1 MDDMCPRSTALKPD
15 IKAAEGSC
23 FIHFAEN
30 SSICISGVG
39 FYPATVA
46 KRLIPFWWLD
56 AFHVHIPI
64 SFHPKGT
71 AKFAIYGTTA
81 AFPFNFILFIYQV
94 CGLSFFELIQG

>member
-1 MDDMCPRSTALKPD
+1 MKPD
-15 IKAAEGSC
+15 IKPTEGIC

-30 SSICISGVG
+30 GSICISGVG

-46 KRLIPFWWLD
+46 KRLIPFRRLD

-64 SFHPKGT
+64 SLHPKGT
-71 AKFAIYGTTA
+71 AKFAIYGTAA

-94 CGLSFFELIQG
+94 CGLSVFEFIQG